1 LKIRSLNRALWP
13 GAGFQRRLFF
23 ETLFSN
29 TCFICKG
36 SFPETGVLG
45 KLRYSMDFNEQMPE
59 PGSLLAQI
67 RGPEDVKSL
76 SKADLTRL
84 AEEIRQIIIA
94 TVSRNG
100 GHLASNLGVVEL
112 TIALHRVFNSPEDRI
127 VWDVGHQCYAHKL
140 LTGRLGDFPSLRR
153 MGGMAGFPKRSESPH
168 DAFNTGHASTSIS
181 AALGFLAGERIRGGR
196 GMAVAVIGDGALT
209 GGIAYEALSHAGQL
223 GLPLVV
229 ILNDNKMSISPNVGG
244 LSKYLSRLS
253 MKAKYQLFRR
263 TFDALVQRIPL
274 AGRALGNAVLRLKR
288 AVKAVFYTDNF
299 FVDLG
304 FEYVGPIDGHRLPML
319 IRVLEDVRKLGRPVV
334 IHVITR
340 KGKGYDIAEEN
351 PGAYHGVAPP
361 SYSPGTES
369 PEEPS
374 FTEAFGAAILAAA
387 ERDPRVAAV
396 TAAMEQGTGLSP
408 FRKTFPGRFFDV
420 GIAEEHAVI
429 FAAGLAAQGLKPVTA
444 IYSTF
449 IQRGVDQVIHDTA
462 LQRLP
467 GIFALDRAGFV
478 GEDGETHQGIFDI
491 ALFRPV
497 PGMTIL
503 SPASGTELRLMLEW
517 ALARAETPNAGPVMI
532 RYPKDR
538 CPPEIPAFSLPL
550 VAGQGVW
557 VRGRPGSAGPAPGGQ
572 NGLAERICL
581 AFTGGLY
588 REALDAAER
597 LAARGIE
604 MDLYN
609 LRFLKPVDEDQ
620 LAGIMDSYGMVVFA
634 EEGIRQGGF
643 GEYAAELSRQRA
655 VGGKLLVL
663 AAPENFTALGTR
675 QELLRANGLD
685 GEGIA
690 GSVFEALCSKKD
702 LKAKSGVVSTA

>member
-1 LKIRSLNRALWP
+1 
-13 GAGFQRRLFF
+13 
-23 ETLFSN
+23 
-29 TCFICKG
+29 
-36 SFPETGVLG
+36 
-45 KLRYSMDFNEQMPE
+45 MDFDEQTPE
-59 PGSLLAQI
+59 SGSLLAQI
-67 RGPEDVKSL
+67 RDPKDVKSL
-76 SKADLTRL
+76 SREDLVRL
-84 AEEIRQIIIA
+84 AEELRRAIVA
-94 TVSRNG
+94 AVSRNG

-112 TIALHRVFNSPEDRI
+112 AIALHRVFNSPEDKI

-140 LTGRLGDFPSLRR
+140 LTGRFKDFSSLRR
-153 MGGMAGFPKRSESPH
+153 MGGLAGFPKRSESPH
-168 DAFNTGHASTSIS
+168 DVFNTGHASTSMS

-196 GMAVAVIGDGALT
+196 GMAVALIGDGALT

-263 TFDALVQRIPL
+263 TFDALVQKIPL
-274 AGRALGNAVLRLKR
+274 VGGSLSNAVLRLKR

-361 SYSPGTES
+361 SRAPAAES
-369 PEEPS
+369 PREPS
-374 FTEAFGAAILAAA
+374 FTEAFGAAILAAGK
-387 ERDPRVAAV
+387 RDRRVTAV

-408 FRKTFPGRFFDV
+408 FRKTFPERFFDV

-444 IYSTF
+444 VYSTF
-449 IQRGVDQVIHDTA
+449 IQRGVDQVIHDVA

-467 GIFALDRAGFV
+467 EIFALDRAGFV

-503 SPASGTELRLMLEW
+503 SPASGAELGLMLEW
-517 ALARAETPNAGPVMI
+517 ALARAEEPEAGPVAI
-532 RYPKDR
+532 RYPKDS

-557 VRGRPGSAGPAPGGQ
+557 VGGRPGSAGPELAPGRKVTR
-572 NGLAERICL
+572 ERICL

-588 REALDAAER
+588 REALDAAEG
-597 LAARGIE
+597 LAGRGIKA
-604 MDLYN
+604 DLYN
-609 LRFLKPVDEDQ
+609 LRFLKPVDEDY
-620 LAGIMDSYGMVVFA
+620 LAGIMDSYGLTVFA
-634 EEGIRQGGF
+634 EEGIREGGF
-643 GEYAAELSRQRA
+643 GEYAAELSRRRGC
-655 VGGKLLVL
+655 GGKLLTL

-675 QELLRANGLD
+675 RELLRANGLD

-690 GSVFEALCSKKD
+690 GSILEALCSRKD